1 MTKNTE
7 LELRPLDQNT
17 DARELTAEELDHVK
31 GGSGVG
37 SAVGGLWGS
46 F

>member
-17 DARELTAEELDHVK
+17 DTRELTAEELGHVH

-37 SAVGGLWGS
+37 TIVGGLWVLL
-46 F
+46 